1 MAQFEGLGNQ
11 REWGHGGLLNTSVPF
26 PESIKAQQSQLRPAD
41 RIWKQEL
48 CYSDRGTDSLKS
60 NKAIHLSDVQAVY
73 SGPEGD
79 LWELLM
85 GEQIHV
91 GGLQSSADLA
101 ERARIPEN
109 SAGVDLCAATG
120 AGMRFLIRFRGVRS
134 MTGVDATPAMVEK
147 GKERAAEEDLAEQIS
162 FRVADV
168 CDTGLP
174 EGEFDFVWGED
185 AWCYVED
192 KQALIAEAAR
202 LVKAGGVVAFTDWVE
217 GPVPLSDGEAHRS
230 LTFMKFPSLCSVED
244 YRSLLDKAGL
254 KVETAEDTGRF
265 APAME
270 LYIAMFENQLTY
282 DGLKILGFDTEFL
295 GAVAGEMEFIR
306 TLAHDGKIAQ
316 GVFVARKS

>member
-1 MAQFEGLGNQ
+1 
-11 REWGHGGLLNTSVPF
+11 
-26 PESIKAQQSQLRPAD
+26 
-41 RIWKQEL
+41 
-48 CYSDRGTDSLKS
+48 
-60 NKAIHLSDVQAVY
+60 
-73 SGPEGD
+73 
-79 LWELLM
+79 M

-91 GGLQSSADLA
+91 GGFQSSADLA

-134 MTGVDATPAMVEK
+134 MTGVDATSAMVEK
-147 GKERAAEEDLAEQIS
+147 GRERAAEEDLAERIS

-192 KQALIAEAAR
+192 KQALISEAVR
-202 LVKAGGVVAFTDWVE
+202 LVKSGGAVAFTDWVE
-217 GPVPLSDGEAHRS
+217 GPSPLSHSEANRFLS
-230 LTFMKFPSLCSVED
+230 FMKFPSLYSIED
-244 YRSLLDKAGL
+244 YRSLLDKTGL

-270 LYIAMFENQLTY
+270 LYIAMLQNQLTY
-282 DGLKILGFDTEFL
+282 DGLKILGFDTELL
-295 GAVAGEMEFIR
+295 GSLAGEMEFMR
-306 TLAHDGKIAQ
+306 TLAHEGKIAQ
-316 GVFVARKS
+316 GVFVARKP